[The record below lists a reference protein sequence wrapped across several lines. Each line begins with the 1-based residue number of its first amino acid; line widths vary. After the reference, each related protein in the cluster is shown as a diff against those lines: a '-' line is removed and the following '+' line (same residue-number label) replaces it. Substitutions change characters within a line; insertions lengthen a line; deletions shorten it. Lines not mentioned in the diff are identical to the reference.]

1 MDNFFHPLFHLEFL
15 VANLVVEDVDD
26 DDQVQFACELNNQ
39 YGFGS
44 SPSLSL
50 SLAFKPFDFK

>member
-1 MDNFFHPLFHLEFL
+1 MDNFFSIRSILEFL
-15 VANLVVEDVDD
+15 VANLVAEDVDD

-44 SPSLSL
+44 SLHL
-50 SLAFKPFDFK
+50 FAFKPFEFK

>member
-1 MDNFFHPLFHLEFL
+1 MDNFFHPLSSFL
-15 VANLVVEDVDD
+15 LPIWLRGAEDVDDD

-44 SPSLSL
+44 SLCLHSRIQ
-50 SLAFKPFDFK
+50 AI

>member
-1 MDNFFHPLFHLEFL
+1 MDNFFHPLSSFL
-15 VANLVVEDVDD
+15 LPIWLRGAEDVDDD

-44 SPSLSL
+44 SLCLHSRIQAIWL
-50 SLAFKPFDFK
+50 